1 MQTRALIAL
10 LLALLVGC
18 QGRSPEREGMASH
31 VSMSQASACRIGLQ
45 SLEQSRVF
53 RIDAEKCAF
62 RKGEF
67 HEALGSALNRASLRQ
82 AIKDAPTILLLGS
95 AEGSN
100 QIDLQEAWSV
110 ACREVSA
117 ASKKFAIVYANSE
130 FVQDISE
137 VTGKSYEVSVDNF
150 YPIKPSAD
158 RSSGT
163 VEAAGCADDL
173 LVPAIYLTTRN
184 PDIDSRP

>member
-1 MQTRALIAL
+1 MQTRCLIVF

-18 QGRSPEREGMASH
+18 QGRSPEREEMASH
-31 VSMSQASACRIGLQ
+31 IAPQADACRIGLQ
-45 SLEQSRVF
+45 SLEQGQVF
-53 RIDAEKCAF
+53 RIDTEKCAF
-62 RKGEF
+62 QKGGF
-67 HEALGSALNRASLRQ
+67 RQALGLALNHAGLQQ
-82 AIKDAPTILLLGS
+82 AIRDAPTILLLGS

-100 QIDLQEAWSV
+100 QIDLQEAWSA
-110 ACREVSA
+110 ACREASA
-117 ASKKFAIVYANSE
+117 ASERFAVVYANSE

-137 VTGKSYEVSVDNF
+137 VVGKSYEVSVDNF

-173 LVPAIYLTTRN
+173 LVPAIYLTRRN